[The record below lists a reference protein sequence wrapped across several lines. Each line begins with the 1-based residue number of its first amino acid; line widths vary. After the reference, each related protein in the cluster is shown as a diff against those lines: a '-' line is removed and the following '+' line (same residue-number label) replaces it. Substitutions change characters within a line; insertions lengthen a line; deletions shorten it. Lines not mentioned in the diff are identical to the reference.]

1 MPILFEF
8 RTEARPDNGLI
19 EVYDSDAYLT
29 NSEAVRQSW
38 DTVVASTGT
47 QIYLRSLQS
56 IAPAEILVRV
66 WDGPAPADSTWIAEG
81 ERSTVLDSPTGEVVI
96 RAFAPDIAGHFQ
108 LPRPGIY
115 EGRVSWKGRHE
126 AAAQEAALHAE
137 LGTAKPPSQAD
148 TDTIWAAHRE
158 VLETY
163 RIDLWWTSEDD
174 EDEDWCRSRQ
184 RSPRPDAPS

>member
-38 DTVVASTGT
+38 DTVVAGTGT

-108 LPRPGIY
+108 LPRSGVY

-126 AAAQEAALHAE
+126 AAAQEAGLHAE
-137 LGTAKPPSQAD
+137 LSTAEQQSPAD
-148 TDTIWAAHRE
+148 TDTIWAAHGE

-163 RIDLWWTSEDD
+163 RIDLWWTSESEDD
-174 EDEDWCRSRQ
+174 EDEE
-184 RSPRPDAPS
+184 

>member
-1 MPILFEF
+1 MPILYEF

-29 NSEAVRQSW
+29 DSEAVRQNR
-38 DTVVASTGT
+38 DTVVAGTGA
-47 QIYLRSLQS
+47 QIYLHSLQG

-66 WDGPAPADSTWIAEG
+66 WDGPTPADSTRVAEG

-96 RAFAPDIAGHFQ
+96 RAFAPDLAGHFQ
-108 LPRPGIY
+108 LPRPGVY

-126 AAAQEAALHAE
+126 AAAQEASLHAE
-137 LGTAKPPSQAD
+137 LGAAELQWPTD
-148 TDTIWAAHRE
+148 TDAIWATHQE

-163 RIDLWWTSEDD
+163 RIDLWWTAESEDD
-174 EDEDWCRSRQ
+174 EDDEY
-184 RSPRPDAPS
+184 

>member
-8 RTEARPDNGLI
+8 CTEARPDNGLI

-38 DTVVASTGT
+38 DTVVAGTGT

-66 WDGPAPADSTWIAEG
+66 WDGPAPADSTWIADG
-81 ERSTVLDSPTGEVVI
+81 ERLTMLDSPTGEVVI

-108 LPRPGIY
+108 LPRPGVY

-126 AAAQEAALHAE
+126 AAAQEAGLHTALGAAE
-137 LGTAKPPSQAD
+137 PRSQAD
-148 TDTIWAAHRE
+148 TDAIWAAHRD
-158 VLETY
+158 VLESY
-163 RIDLWWTSEDD
+163 RIDLWWTSETVHY
-174 EDEDWCRSRQ
+174 
-184 RSPRPDAPS
+184 